1 MLLIGP
7 RGCLLLCAVDD
18 SCNCL
23 KWHGEP
29 DTACAC
35 TGCTWLHS
43 HKGSW
48 GQRADVVDYINY
60 NMHDYDNYFIF
71 FLFVEN
77 NCTKHGVMQCFN
89 VECKKTSYLKCQ
101 PNLKL
106 NK

>member
-23 KWHGEP
+23 KWHSEP

-71 FLFVEN
+71 FYLLRTIALSMES
-77 NCTKHGVMQCFN
+77 CSALMWSA
-89 VECKKTSYLKCQ
+89 KKRHI
-101 PNLKL
+101 
-106 NK
+106 